1 MSLVVTHEPATEPK
15 TVTPADLLDRPDRNR
30 FELVNG
36 TLVERNVSQLSSL
49 VAGRILTRFSNHC
62 DPGDLA
68 WVFGADAGYR
78 CFPEDP
84 NKVRKPDVSVVLK
97 ARLSLDRMEEGYAPI
112 APDLAVEVISPH
124 DLAYHVDAKI
134 AEYQGA
140 GVRLVWVVN
149 PILRSVRIHRADGS
163 LSWLQGDAILSGEDV
178 LPGFSCP
185 VSELFPAAMSAAT

>member
-1 MSLVVTHEPATEPK
+1 MSLVVAHEPATEPK
-15 TVTPADLLDRPDRNR
+15 TVTPADLLERSDRNR
-30 FELVNG
+30 FELVDG

-49 VAGRILTRFSNHC
+49 VALELGSRLRNHLR
-62 DPGDLA
+62 PLNLA

-78 CFPEDP
+78 CFPDDP

-97 ARLSLDRMEEGYAPI
+97 ARLPLDQMREGYAPI

-124 DLAYHVDAKI
+124 DLVYDVDAKI

-149 PILRSVRIHRADGS
+149 PILRTVRIHRADGS

-185 VSELFPAAMSAAT
+185 VSELFPVATPATA